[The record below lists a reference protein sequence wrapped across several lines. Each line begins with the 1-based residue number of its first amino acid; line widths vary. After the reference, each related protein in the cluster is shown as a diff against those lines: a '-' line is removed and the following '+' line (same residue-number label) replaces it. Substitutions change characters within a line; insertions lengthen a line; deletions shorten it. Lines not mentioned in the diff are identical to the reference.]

1 MTSYTRI
8 ASGTWKAVVGQGL
21 YATAMSTNNVRP
33 VPRSRPPESG
43 TEWESLTGMLD
54 FFRAT
59 VVNKVAGLTDE
70 QAFSAVV
77 PPSTLTPGGLVK
89 HLTGTER
96 FWFSIDYAGADL
108 PYPWP
113 DDDRHGAFA
122 IDDGDTLPGLVAA
135 YVAECR
141 RSREA
146 IDGADLDDMARGKDM
161 HFSLRYAL
169 LHMIEE
175 TARHCGHLDLLRER
189 IDGAT
194 GQ

>member
-1 MTSYTRI
+1 
-8 ASGTWKAVVGQGL
+8 
-21 YATAMSTNNVRP
+21 MSTNIVQP
-33 VPRSRPPESG
+33 MPRTRPPESG

-96 FWFSIDYAGADL
+96 FWFSIDFAGADL

-113 DDDRHGAFA
+113 DDDMHGAFA
-122 IDDGDTLPGLVAA
+122 IDDDDTLPGSS
-135 YVAECR
+135 R
-141 RSREA
+141 RTSRSA
-146 IDGADLDDMARGKDM
+146 SGPAKR
-161 HFSLRYAL
+161 S
-169 LHMIEE
+169 
-175 TARHCGHLDLLRER
+175 TAPTSTTRHAGRTCTSRCAMDCC
-189 IDGAT
+189 T
-194 GQ
+194 